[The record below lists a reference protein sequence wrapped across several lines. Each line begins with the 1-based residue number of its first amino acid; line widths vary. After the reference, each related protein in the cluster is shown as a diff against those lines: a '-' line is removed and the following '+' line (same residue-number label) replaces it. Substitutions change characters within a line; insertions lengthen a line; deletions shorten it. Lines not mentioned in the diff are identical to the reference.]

1 MPNTPVSASKPGKN
15 CSSSSCAGRTLEGV
29 DYPNRTP
36 ISEGLTRPSCLPV
49 DGVAAASSH
58 AELVQLQR
66 SGDGR
71 GAARDDDLAPVFVS
85 LGRIPGETTILD
97 FRRLLEKHEL
107 AAGILGL
114 VDGYLDD
121 RGLSLRQASIVDAPL
136 IHARSSTKNK
146 EGKRAPE
153 MHQTKKGN
161 QYYFGAN
168 AHIGVDDESVLV
180 RSVVVTAT
188 NVADIAQVDKLL
200 HVA

>member
-1 MPNTPVSASKPGKN
+1 
-15 CSSSSCAGRTLEGV
+15 
-29 DYPNRTP
+29 
-36 ISEGLTRPSCLPV
+36 
-49 DGVAAASSH
+49 
-58 AELVQLQR
+58 
-66 SGDGR
+66 
-71 GAARDDDLAPVFVS
+71 
-85 LGRIPGETTILD
+85 
-97 FRRLLEKHEL
+97 LEKHEL

-114 VDGYLDD
+114 IDGYLDD